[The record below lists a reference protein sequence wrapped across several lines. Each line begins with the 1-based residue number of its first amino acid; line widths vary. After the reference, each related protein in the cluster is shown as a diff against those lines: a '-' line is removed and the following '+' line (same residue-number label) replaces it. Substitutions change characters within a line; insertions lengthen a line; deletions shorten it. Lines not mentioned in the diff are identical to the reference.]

1 MMKRVCNSRFAVC
14 AMLLAVFLLVG
25 GAVAPVCAR
34 EDMSAGQAG
43 DPGDGLDF
51 ASGGSNGHTD
61 GNTANSSVPVGHRT
75 IDLLSVSIVLV
86 PIFNGAFLHFVVLLN
101 GSRWGA
107 TIK

>member
-43 DPGDGLDF
+43 DPGDGEEI
-51 ASGGSNGHTD
+51 ASSGGSTVP
-61 GNTANSSVPVGHRT
+61 SSGRTSESVNDSVRPTIEIALIPV
-75 IDLLSVSIVLV
+75 SA
-86 PIFNGAFLHFVVLLN
+86 NGALVFEIVFFIFRTAV
-101 GSRWGA
+101 RQ
-107 TIK
+107 

>member
-43 DPGDGLDF
+43 DPGDGFGIADT
-51 ASGGSNGHTD
+51 GGSSQPSAGGT
-61 GNTANSSVPVGHRT
+61 GNVISTPQPATQS
-75 IDLLSVSIVLV
+75 
-86 PIFNGAFLHFVVLLN
+86 VVLLPVLWN
-101 GSRWGA
+101 GVLTFQVLVIFFREVMR
-107 TIK
+107 K